1 MIEFKNLSGV
11 RLSESEWNSLMK
23 GVMPVYNQ
31 LKKQHGEITLDLIF
45 QVNKVENA
53 GNNKIKLSN
62 FERKWKQRIIINP
75 NLLSNTLI

>member
-45 QVNKVENA
+45 QVNKVEMPET
-53 GNNKIKLSN
+53 IKLN
-62 FERKWKQRIIINP
+62 F
-75 NLLSNTLI
+75 LTLRGNGNKG